1 MAKLVVAI
9 GLVPE
14 EMVGLV
20 KLPTCLMV
28 SVAGALGAQLPLVIV
43 QLNTVVPVREVIN
56 AVGLLTS
63 AIVPLPLVTLHV
75 PKPEVGALAF
85 RFNCVAQVVMVLA
98 CRLAAL
104 EVLSMLNNSESDWSG
119 QTPLLMV
126 HFT

>member
-1 MAKLVVAI
+1 MAKLVPFTGFA
-9 GLVPE
+9 PE

-20 KLPTCLMV
+20 KLPTWLMV
-28 SVAGALGAQLPLVIV
+28 NVAGVLGAQLPLVIV

-63 AIVPLPLVTLHV
+63 AVVPVPLVTLHV
-75 PKPEVGALAF
+75 PKPVVGAFAF
-85 RFNCVAQVVMVLA
+85 KFNCVAQVVMVLA

-104 EVLSMLNNSESDWSG
+104 GNLSTINCNESDWSG